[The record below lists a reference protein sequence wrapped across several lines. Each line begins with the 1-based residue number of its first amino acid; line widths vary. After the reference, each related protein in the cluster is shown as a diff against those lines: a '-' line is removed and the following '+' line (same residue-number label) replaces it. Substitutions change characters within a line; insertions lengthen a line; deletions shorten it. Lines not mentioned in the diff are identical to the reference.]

1 MIKHLLA
8 VLALAT
14 FTSGAFAADVN
25 KATAAELDAVK
36 GIGPALSGRII
47 DERKKAPFK
56 DWSDLMARVKGV
68 GEGSAAKYSKEGLTV
83 NGEERQRVRV
93 DRMIFDIATLI
104 ASLSAGLTLEPG
116 DIISTGTPAGVG
128 FAMDPP
134 QYLKHGDVVVSTI
147 DRIGSLRNR
156 IVEV

>member
-25 KATAAELDAVK
+25 KASAAELDAIK

-47 DERKKAPFK
+47 DERKKSPFK

-68 GEGSAAKYSKEGLTV
+68 GQGTAAKYSKEGLTV
-83 NGEERQRVRV
+83 NGEAFQKTSAPAEKPAKAEKTAAAGEK
-93 DRMIFDIATLI
+93 AT
-104 ASLSAGLTLEPG
+104 AR
-116 DIISTGTPAGVG
+116 
-128 FAMDPP
+128 
-134 QYLKHGDVVVSTI
+134 K
-147 DRIGSLRNR
+147 
-156 IVEV
+156 